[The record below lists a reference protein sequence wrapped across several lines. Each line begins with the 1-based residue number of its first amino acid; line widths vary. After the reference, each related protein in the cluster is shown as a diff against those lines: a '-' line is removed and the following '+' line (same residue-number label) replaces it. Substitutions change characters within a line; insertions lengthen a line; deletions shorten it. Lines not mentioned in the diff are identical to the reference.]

1 MSNKYMFQAMLEL
14 ADKDCSTL
22 IKADDNNAN
31 TLYLKALALIIVS
44 RLRPFLR
51 ELSEIEIYKL
61 TKELTALN
69 KVKAAERH
77 AISSYIKQFI

>member
-14 ADKDCSTL
+14 ADQDCSTL
-22 IKADDNNAN
+22 IKAEDNNAN

-51 ELSEIEIYKL
+51 ELSELEVYKL
-61 TKELTALN
+61 TKEIKALN
-69 KVKAAERH
+69 KVKATDRH
-77 AISSYIKQFI
+77 TISSYIKQFI